1 MNRLLSEKNYV
12 VYVKKDERYVFIW
25 DEDSN
30 KTLLQI
36 LKSYAADSQLSF
48 DDEDLKKVINQI
60 LNQEVL

>member
-1 MNRLLSEKNYV
+1 MNRLLSEKNYI
-12 VYVKKDERYVFIW
+12 VYVKGLERYVFIW
-25 DEDSN
+25 DDDSN
-30 KTLLQI
+30 KILLQT